1 MDMKDNIALAMQI
14 LSSTISVFI
23 VIILVGVTTY
33 ISCMKKD
40 IEKYQ
45 YGKLVWYI
53 VFGLCML
60 FTAFMILSAVL
71 GFLNL
76 ASVNLGFLNIMG

>member
-23 VIILVGVTTY
+23 IIILIGVTTY

-60 FTAFMILSAVL
+60 FTAFMTLSTVL

-76 ASVNLGFLNIMG
+76 MG